1 MRFTL
6 VIFNTY
12 KFTTEFFALGL
23 VSFIFVCKILFLF
36 FYRLLLKSILARVFS
51 FIFLPL
57 TLYFKAQFICLVSH
71 DWQCIKECYAQ

>member
-23 VSFIFVCKILFLF
+23 VSFAFVCKILF
-36 FYRLLLKSILARVFS
+36 FYRFLLKRILVRVVS

-57 TLYFKAQFICLVSH
+57 ALYFKAQFIWLVSH
-71 DWQCIKECYAQ
+71 DWQCTKECYAQ